1 MIRQFDICHL
11 WYYYDYE
18 RQSPIYFDMKII
30 RQIIAIN
37 TPLFGYVDD
46 WVQYLFGL
54 TEKMGKCLFQKK
66 KKKKKIQHFTQFP
79 KLIREIPL
87 F

>member
-11 WYYYDYE
+11 RYYYDYE

-30 RQIIAIN
+30 RQIIVID

-54 TEKMGKCLFQKK
+54 TEKMGKCPFQKK
-66 KKKKKIQHFTQFP
+66 KKNPSFFP
-79 KLIREIPL
+79 IFQIN
-87 F
+87 

>member
-54 TEKMGKCLFQKK
+54 TEKMGKCPFQ
-66 KKKKKIQHFTQFP
+66 KKKIQHFTPFP
-79 KLIREIPL
+79 KLIREILL